1 MHDGAGSEGYEVG
14 YDADGKVVVKP
25 ATEAAAVAPAQ
36 GATAPVDGLGCHSKS
51 EMADAARKAGKS
63 EILDRY
69 AADYPTGPHDQPQ
82 SMCPAFGSLR
92 VGLRM
97 KRVATVLSG
106 SACCVYGLT
115 FVSHFYGARRSVGYV
130 PFNSE
135 TLVTGK
141 LFEDIRESVHDL
153 ADPAKYDAIVV
164 TNLCVPTASG
174 VPLRLLPREIDG
186 VRIVG
191 IDVPGFGIP
200 THAEAKDVLAGAML
214 AYAREE
220 IKAGPVAAPQGG
232 KSDRPTVSLLGEMF
246 PADPMMIGAM
256 LAPLGL
262 AAGPVVPTREWR
274 ELYAAL
280 DCGAVAAIHP
290 FYTASVR
297 EFQAAGR
304 PIVGSA
310 PVGHDGTAAWLAG
323 IGDAFGLPADRVAAA
338 QNAFLPAIRGALSA
352 VPINGTITLSG
363 YEGSELLVARLLIE
377 SGANVPYVGTAC
389 PKTPW
394 SAADAEWLE
403 AKGVKVKYRAS
414 LEDDLSAMEGIKPD
428 LAIGTTP
435 VVQRGKELGIPALY
449 FTNLI
454 SARPLMGPAGAGS
467 LGQVVNAAIAGK
479 DRMDK
484 MRAFF
489 EGVGTGDTTGI
500 WEGAPNLRPEFRER
514 QLKKLEKARRAAKAE
529 EMI

>member
-1 MHDGAGSEGYEVG
+1 MTEVS
-14 YDADGKVVVKP
+14 YDAAGTTPLTQNTAVDAPEASSLPPQGGDGMGCHAGA
-25 ATEAAAVAPAQ
+25 ATMAAA
-36 GATAPVDGLGCHSKS
+36 
-51 EMADAARKAGKS
+51 ARSAGKS
-63 EILDRY
+63 EILDQY
-69 AADYPTGPHDQPQ
+69 AADYPQGPHDKPQ

-97 KRVATVLSG
+97 RRVATVLSG
-106 SACCVYGLT
+106 SACCVYGLS
-115 FVSHFYGARRSVGYV
+115 FVSHFYAARRSVGYV

-141 LFEDIRESVHDL
+141 LFEDIRDAVHEL
-153 ADPAKYDAIVV
+153 ADPDLYDAVVV

-174 VPLRLLPREIDG
+174 VPLRLLPDEING
-186 VRIVG
+186 VRIIG

-214 AYAREE
+214 KYARKEVL
-220 IKAGPVAAPQGG
+220 AGPVQAPASG
-232 KSDRPTVSLLGEMF
+232 KSDRPTVTLLGEMF

-297 EFQAAGR
+297 EFEAAGR
-304 PIVGSA
+304 PIIGSA
-310 PVGHDGTAAWLAG
+310 PVGHDGTAAWLAA
-323 IGDAFGLPADRVAAA
+323 IGEAFNLPKERIAAA
-338 QNAFLPAIRGALSA
+338 QNAFLPAIKAAFAAR
-352 VPINGTITLSG
+352 PIKGTITLSG

-377 SGANVPYVGTAC
+377 SGAEVPYVGTAC
-389 PKTPW
+389 PKTRW
-394 SAADAEWLE
+394 SEADRDWLE
-403 AKGVKVKYRAS
+403 ARGVKVKFRAS
-414 LEDDLSAMEGIKPD
+414 LEDDLSAMEAIRPD

-435 VVQRGKELGIPALY
+435 VVQKAKEKAIPALY

-467 LGQVVNAAIAGK
+467 LGEVVNAAIAGRE
-479 DRMDK
+479 RMES
-484 MRAFF
+484 MREFF
-489 EGVGTGDTTGI
+489 EGVGHGDTAGI
-500 WEGAPNLRPEFRER
+500 WEGSPNLRPDFRAAH
-514 QLKKLEKARRAAKAE
+514 QKKLDKAARAAQAE
-529 EMI
+529 AMI

>member
-1 MHDGAGSEGYEVG
+1 MSDEVT
-14 YDADGKVVVKP
+14 YDAASQVEVIKGHPRD
-25 ATEAAAVAPAQ
+25 EAAEASVMPA
-36 GATAPVDGLGCHSKS
+36 DGLGCHSGS
-51 EMADAARKAGKS
+51 EMKKAAELSGNS
-63 EILDRY
+63 ELL
-69 AADYPTGPHDQPQ
+69 AQFAKDYPQGPHDKPQ

-97 KRVATVLSG
+97 RRVATVLSG

-141 LFEDIRESVHDL
+141 LFEDIRDSVHEL
-153 ADPAKYDAIVV
+153 ADPDLYDAIVV

-174 VPLRLLPREIDG
+174 VPLRLLPDEING

-214 AYAREE
+214 NYARKE
-220 IKAGPVAAPQGG
+220 IEAGPVAAPQGG

-246 PADPMMIGAM
+246 PADPVMIGAM
-256 LAPLGL
+256 LAPMGL

-274 ELYAAL
+274 ELYSAL

-290 FYTASVR
+290 FYTAAIR
-297 EFQAAGR
+297 EFEAAGR
-304 PIVGSA
+304 PILGSA
-310 PVGHDGTAAWLAG
+310 PVGYEGTAAWMAG
-323 IGDAFGLPADRVAAA
+323 IGDIFGLTADQVAAA
-338 QNAFLPAIRGALSA
+338 QNAFLPAIKGALA
-352 VPINGTITLSG
+352 AKPITGRITLSG

-377 SGANVPYVGTAC
+377 SGAEIPYVGTAC

-394 SAADAEWLE
+394 SAADAAWLE
-403 AKGVKVKYRAS
+403 AKGVQVKFRAS
-414 LEDDLSAMEGIKPD
+414 LEDDCAAMEAFQPN

-435 VVQRGKELGIPALY
+435 VVQKAKELAIPGLY

-467 LGQVVNAAIAGK
+467 LAEVVNAAIAGK
-479 DRMDK
+479 ARMDK
-484 MRAFF
+484 MRDFF
-489 EGVGTGDTTGI
+489 EGVGAGDTAGV
-500 WEGAPNLRPEFRER
+500 WEGAPNLRPDFRAAH
-514 QLKKLEKARRAAKAE
+514 QKKLDKMARAAKAQ

>member
-1 MHDGAGSEGYEVG
+1 MSHDGPHN
-14 YDADGKVVVKP
+14 AD
-25 ATEAAAVAPAQ
+25 AAVTP
-36 GATAPVDGLGCHSKS
+36 PEMDGLGCHAGG
-51 EMADAARKAGKS
+51 EMDKAARAAGKS

-69 AADYPTGPHDQPQ
+69 RADYPTGPHDKPQ

-97 KRVATVLSG
+97 RRVASVLSG
-106 SACCVYGLT
+106 SACCVYGLS
-115 FVSHFYGARRSVGYV
+115 FVSHFYGARRTVGYV
-130 PFNSE
+130 PFSSE

-141 LFEDIRESVHDL
+141 LFEDIRDAVHEL
-153 ADPAKYDAIVV
+153 ADPDRYDAIVV

-174 VPLRLLPREIDG
+174 VPLRLLPKEING

-191 IDVPGFGIP
+191 IDVPGFGVP

-214 AYAREE
+214 AYARAEAE
-220 IKAGPVAAPQGG
+220 AGPVAAPESGR
-232 KSDRPTVSLLGEMF
+232 SDKPTVTLLGEMF
-246 PADPMMIGAM
+246 PADPMMIGAL
-256 LAPLGL
+256 LAPMGL
-262 AAGPVVPTREWR
+262 AAGPTVPTREWR

-280 DCGAVAAIHP
+280 DGGAVAAIHP

-310 PVGHDGTAAWLAG
+310 PVGADGTHAWLAG
-323 IGDAFGLPADRVAAA
+323 IGEAFGLPAERVAAA
-338 QNAFLPAIRGALSA
+338 QNQFVPATRAALA
-352 VPINGTITLSG
+352 ENRIDGTITLSG

-377 SGANVPYVGTAC
+377 SGADVPYVGTAC

-394 SAADAEWLE
+394 SAADAAWLE
-403 AKGVKVKYRAS
+403 AHGAKVKFRAS
-414 LEDDLSAMEGIKPD
+414 LEDDCAAMAAIEPD
-428 LAIGTTP
+428 LAVGTTP
-435 VVQRGKELGIPALY
+435 VVQKAKEKGIPALY

-467 LGQVVNAAIAGK
+467 LAQVVMAAIGNK
-479 DRMDK
+479 DRMGRMK
-484 MRAFF
+484 AFF
-489 EGVGTGDTTGI
+489 EGVGQGDTAGV
-500 WEGAPNLRPEFRER
+500 WEGAPNEHPEFRAAH
-514 QLKKLEKARRAAKAE
+514 QKKLDKQARAKQAQ